1 MIVVDAMVLTYALI
15 RVPGHTPAVNQ
26 LLDAG
31 RAWAAPPLWR
41 SELRNVLLQYVRV
54 SEEER
59 PGGPVTLDD
68 ARQKMGLAETMI
80 ADRTFAVDS
89 DSVLEEAE
97 KVDLSAYD
105 AEYVVLAQDIDAPLA
120 TVDNTLLE
128 AVPEVAFRPEKIA
141 ASEH

>member
-1 MIVVDAMVLTYALI
+1 MQYGPM
-15 RVPGHTPAVNQ
+15 
-26 LLDAG
+26 
-31 RAWAAPPLWR
+31 
-41 SELRNVLLQYVRV
+41 QYVRV